1 MPGGGGRE
9 PLVVRDAVQRF
20 RLVAFLCGV
29 IGRGGRGAGPGA
41 ASLT

>member
-9 PLVVRDAVQRF
+9 PWWWVWF
-20 RLVAFLCGV
+20 SGSGLVAFLCGV
-29 IGRGGRGAGPGA
+29 ISRGGRGAGPGA